1 MNDFVIPEPDDFT
14 RAPELTVFAW
24 LDKHNLAHE
33 TVTHAPTH
41 TVAESRDVKTSIS
54 GGHTKNLFMK
64 DKKGRVVLVSAWA
77 ESDLPLNQLHKH
89 IGVQRLSF
97 TKADLLWAHLKV
109 TPGSVS
115 AFGLIHDDPGQV
127 RFVVDKALMEF
138 DVVNFHPL
146 RNDMT
151 TSISR
156 ADFQKFVESTGRE
169 LEVVDFTALT
179 GSSD

>member
-1 MNDFVIPEPDDFT
+1 MNDSRPAPDDFS
-14 RAPELTVFAW
+14 RAPELDVFAW
-24 LDKHNLAHE
+24 LDKHGLTHE
-33 TVTHAPTH
+33 TITHIPTH
-41 TVAESRDVKTSIS
+41 TVAESREVKTSIA

-64 DKKGRVVLVSAWA
+64 DKKGRVALVSAWA

-97 TKADLLWAHLKV
+97 TKADLLWDHLKV

-115 AFGLIHDDPGQV
+115 AFALIHDEPGHV
-127 RFVVDKALMEF
+127 RFVVDKALMTF

-151 TSISR
+151 TSVSR
-156 ADFQKFVESTGRE
+156 EDFCKFVESTGRD

-179 GSSD
+179 GSTD